1 MVMNPK
7 SSTAMKNNRNG
18 WLKIHYSL
26 LDWEWYDDLP
36 TRVLFQHLLLR
47 ANYADAVWHG
57 IPIKRGQIL
66 TSRATLVKESGLTEQ
81 QVRTALKHLI
91 STNEITTE
99 VTNKY
104 TIVTICN
111 YVVYQGEENET
122 NQQNNQQNNNQ
133 VTNNQPATNQ
143 QLTTRKEEYN
153 NRRKKEKEDLKENIS
168 INRDKKENEPKF
180 NFKTALLDLGV
191 PPELVDEW
199 LVIRKK
205 KGGINTKIAFD
216 VIVREANKAGITVA
230 EAVAFSAQRQYRG
243 FEAQW
248 YINSI
253 RDNNGIK
260 VEHGYLRSPEE
271 MQKIVE
277 CGRKLYE
284 QSLNYK

>member
-1 MVMNPK
+1 MNPK

-99 VTNKY
+99 VTNKH
-104 TIVTICN
+104 TIITICN
-111 YVVYQGEENET
+111 YVVYQGEETDINQQT
-122 NQQNNQQNNNQ
+122 NQQSNKQ

-168 INRDKKENEPKF
+168 INRDKKETELKF
-180 NFKTALLDLGV
+180 NFRNALLDLGV
-191 PPELVDEW
+191 PIELADEW
-199 LVIRKK
+199 LTIRKAK
-205 KGGINTKIAFD
+205 KAVNTKIAFD

-230 EAVAFSAQRQYRG
+230 EAVAFSARKQYRG

-248 YINSI
+248 YLRDCNENS
-253 RDNNGIK
+253 RQTNGGGAGFTAQQMQAIVDVG
-260 VEHGYLRSPEE
+260 VEMAHRWGSSRTD
-271 MQKIVE
+271 
-277 CGRKLYE
+277 
-284 QSLNYK
+284 

>member
-1 MVMNPK
+1 MNPK

-57 IPIKRGQIL
+57 ISIKRGQIL

-122 NQQNNQQNNNQ
+122 NQQNNQQSNKQ

-168 INRDKKENEPKF
+168 INRDKKETEPKF
-180 NFKTALLDLGV
+180 NFKKSLLDLGV
-191 PPELVDEW
+191 PPEYVDEW
-199 LVIRKK
+199 LLIRKSK
-205 KGGINTKIAFD
+205 KAVNTEMALKVLTD
-216 VIVREANKAGITVA
+216 ESNKAGIMVA
-230 EAVAFSAQRQYRG
+230 DAVRMCCENQWRG
-243 FEAQW
+243 FKAE
-248 YINSI
+248 YYYN
-253 RDNNGIK
+253 RLKDNNGIK
-260 VEHGYLRSPEE
+260 VEHGRLRSTEE
-271 MQKIVE
+271 MRRIVE
-277 CGRKLYE
+277 CGQKLYE